1 MANQDIGAAFNNLAQ
16 QMTGL
21 SSTIKS
27 QGIAQMMPPFN
38 GVPSK
43 FTEWIKNIEKYILL
57 KDVVPGRIQFIA
69 FQTSTGSVSDF
80 CKIYIILLLMI
91 NERHL
96 Q

>member
-43 FTEWIKNIEKYILL
+43 FKEWIKKH
-57 KDVVPGRIQFIA
+57 R
-69 FQTSTGSVSDF
+69 
-80 CKIYIILLLMI
+80 KICTL
-91 NERHL
+91 E
-96 Q
+96 